1 MRKWLISI
9 LAILLVLSLSLPGY
23 AQSTDEHI
31 SKGGLR
37 LVETRDK
44 SLLVEL
50 QTPLFESED
59 ALIEGTTYQ
68 MLTVPDYST
77 ITEPGVPQL
86 PVISTLIGVPPEAQV
101 RINVLLDEY
110 EILPG
115 TYNIVPAPSP
125 QPLQADLQP
134 GEVEIKP
141 DLSVYNLDSEYPSQL
156 AIINGDAWLRDQR
169 LVRLKIFPFQYNPV
183 QGKITWHKTLHIE
196 VNFDFQEGIS
206 VSDAQTNNNGGMQP
220 FESVLRGTL
229 LNYEQAAFWRGF
241 PSAKQDSSGT
251 NTNLESIEPELR
263 YKITVDQDGLYN
275 ITYEDLKAV
284 GLNVDQ
290 VDPGSFSITNQGEE
304 VAVIVTSTGNT
315 FSAGD
320 SILFYG
326 QKFRGTVMEEKYT
339 EDNAYWLTVGSTPG
353 LRMASVDGTP
363 TNTFPVPEY
372 YTTTV
377 HAEESHNWWTYHF
390 TSDDTWFWEQVTD
403 TLTHTY
409 GTTLTNIVTI
419 SGTVP
424 LTATLRGEMVAKSH
438 SYTENPDHHTILS
451 LNGNLLQDQLWDG
464 PTRYQFDL
472 DVNPTWLKDGVN
484 QLGLTVLHDAYE
496 GQQSDTIFFDWY
508 EIEYAREFQADG
520 DQIDFVGQQDGT
532 YQYQIEGFTSSAVEV
547 FNITD
552 PLKPTQIIS
561 TTLNAGSLAF
571 EVQHPA
577 RTRYYVVGKEMIK
590 TPNNISAYSSPDLK
604 SSTSSYDYVIITH
617 QDFMTTTQRL
627 ADYRTSQGMKTLV
640 VDFNDLVNEFND
652 GIYNSIA
659 VRHFLSYAFENWE
672 SPPAYLLLV
681 GDGHWDL
688 KYFLQDSPPV
698 FMPPHLAWADPW
710 QGEVDSTNLLA
721 TVVGD
726 DVLPDVAIGRLPVNS
741 IGELNVVIDKI
752 IAYESSGLNNA
763 DWRKNILYVAD
774 NTPDKAGDFVAYAEG
789 IIDDYFTSPVYNVDR
804 LYLDDFVDPVPNLCG
819 TPEPGVRSC
828 PAMNT
833 AIVDYLTVQGASFVN
848 YIGHAAVQRWAGE
861 QIFKNEDV
869 ALINN
874 NDRLSIVLSLTC
886 LDGYWI
892 HPQQVNLVNELLR
905 DEDDGV
911 VATFSPTGLG
921 VSTGHDALQRGFYQA
936 VVETG
941 VEDLGTASIA
951 GKLALYKN
959 YYHGLNND
967 DISVYDHYD
976 NYYMYDLVNTF
987 TVFGDPALKIQ
998 YPYPT
1003 LSLPLI
1009 SYSFP

>member
-520 DQIDFVGQQDGT
+520 DQIDFVGQQVGT

-547 FNITD
+547 FN
-552 PLKPTQIIS
+552 
-561 TTLNAGSLAF
+561 
-571 EVQHPA
+571 
-577 RTRYYVVGKEMIK
+577 
-590 TPNNISAYSSPDLK
+590 
-604 SSTSSYDYVIITH
+604 
-617 QDFMTTTQRL
+617 
-627 ADYRTSQGMKTLV
+627 
-640 VDFNDLVNEFND
+640 
-652 GIYNSIA
+652 
-659 VRHFLSYAFENWE
+659 
-672 SPPAYLLLV
+672 
-681 GDGHWDL
+681 
-688 KYFLQDSPPV
+688 
-698 FMPPHLAWADPW
+698 
-710 QGEVDSTNLLA
+710 
-721 TVVGD
+721 
-726 DVLPDVAIGRLPVNS
+726 
-741 IGELNVVIDKI
+741 
-752 IAYESSGLNNA
+752 
-763 DWRKNILYVAD
+763 
-774 NTPDKAGDFVAYAEG
+774 
-789 IIDDYFTSPVYNVDR
+789 
-804 LYLDDFVDPVPNLCG
+804 
-819 TPEPGVRSC
+819 
-828 PAMNT
+828 
-833 AIVDYLTVQGASFVN
+833 
-848 YIGHAAVQRWAGE
+848 
-861 QIFKNEDV
+861 
-869 ALINN
+869 
-874 NDRLSIVLSLTC
+874 
-886 LDGYWI
+886 
-892 HPQQVNLVNELLR
+892 
-905 DEDDGV
+905 
-911 VATFSPTGLG
+911 
-921 VSTGHDALQRGFYQA
+921 
-936 VVETG
+936 
-941 VEDLGTASIA
+941 
-951 GKLALYKN
+951 
-959 YYHGLNND
+959 
-967 DISVYDHYD
+967 
-976 NYYMYDLVNTF
+976 
-987 TVFGDPALKIQ
+987 
-998 YPYPT
+998 
-1003 LSLPLI
+1003 
-1009 SYSFP
+1009 